1 MHPEPDL
8 SGAAPVTPDAAGTLS
23 DDAMI
28 SVRNMSKLYGD
39 FVALDR
45 LNFDVQRGE
54 KIVVLGPSGS
64 GKSTLIRTFNRI
76 EPHDS
81 GSILIDGTLIDDK
94 TNLTQLRCMVG
105 MVFQNYNLFPH
116 LSVVDNC
123 TLAPQ
128 LVRSL
133 SRKEAKDMA
142 LHFLQ
147 QVGIPEQANKYPIQ
161 LSGGQQQRVAIA
173 RALCMQPEV
182 MLFDEPTAALD
193 PEAITGVVS
202 IMNTLAEQG
211 ITTLCVT
218 HEMAFSRHI
227 ADKIIFMDRGRI
239 LEITPPEEFFT
250 TPQTERAQN
259 FLNQMIRY

>member
-1 MHPEPDL
+1 MQPDTF
-8 SGAAPVTPDAAGTLS
+8 PVPNTPPHDGTS
-23 DDAMI
+23 MI
-28 SVRNMSKLYGD
+28 SVRNMSKLYGE

-45 LNFDVQRGE
+45 LNFEVQKGE

-81 GSILIDGTLIDDK
+81 GSILIDGKVINEK
-94 TNLTQLRCMVG
+94 TSLTELRCMVG

-116 LSVVDNC
+116 LSALDNC

-128 LVRSL
+128 LVRNV
-133 SRKEAKDMA
+133 SRKDAQDMA
-142 LHFLQ
+142 HHFLS
-147 QVGIPEQANKYPIQ
+147 QVGIPEQAHKYPIQ

-173 RALCMQPEV
+173 RALCMKPEV

-193 PEAITGVVS
+193 PEAITGIVS
-202 IMNTLAEQG
+202 IMDTLAEQG

-218 HEMAFSRHI
+218 HEMAFSRRI
-227 ADKIIFMDRGRI
+227 ADKIIFMDQGRI
-239 LEITPPEEFFT
+239 LEITPPEIFFT
-250 TPQTERAQN
+250 TPQTQRAQS
-259 FLNQMIRY
+259 FLDQMIRY

>member
-1 MHPEPDL
+1 MQPDTSL
-8 SGAAPVTPDAAGTLS
+8 PQSNQIQRGDP
-23 DDAMI
+23 MI
-28 SVRNMSKLYGD
+28 SVRNMSKLYGE

-81 GSILIDGTLIDDK
+81 GSILIDGKIINEK
-94 TNLTQLRCMVG
+94 TGLTELRCMVG

-116 LSVVDNC
+116 LSVLDNC
-123 TLAPQ
+123 TLAPR
-128 LVRSL
+128 LVRKVAL
-133 SRKEAKDMA
+133 KEAQDMA
-142 LHFLQ
+142 RHFLS
-147 QVGIPEQANKYPIQ
+147 QVGIPEQAHKYPIQ

-173 RALCMQPEV
+173 RALCMKPEV

-202 IMNTLAEQG
+202 IMDTLAEQG

-218 HEMAFSRHI
+218 HEMAFSRRI
-227 ADKIIFMDRGRI
+227 ADRIIFMDQGRI
-239 LEITPPEEFFT
+239 LEITPPEIFFT
-250 TPQTERAQN
+250 TPQTQRAQS
-259 FLNQMIRY
+259 FLDQMIRY